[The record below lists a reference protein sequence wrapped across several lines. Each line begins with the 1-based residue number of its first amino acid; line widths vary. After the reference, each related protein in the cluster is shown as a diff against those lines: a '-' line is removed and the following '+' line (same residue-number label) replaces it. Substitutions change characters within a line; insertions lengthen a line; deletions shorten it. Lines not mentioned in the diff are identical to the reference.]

1 PADPRPHGR
10 RHEPDHRGA
19 ARVRAARGAPRR
31 RAGAD
36 LPPGPRPGAER
47 RLRAGG
53 RLARAGDRVFLDLSA
68 GLLRHL
74 AGLRPL
80 PARSAR
86 ASRRP
91 PARQRASARG
101 RRDDV
106 MFAHEFIRN
115 AYLAGT
121 FIALACGLTGWFVVL
136 RGQVF
141 AADALSHVPFVGA
154 IAAADARAGLFARTL
169 GLAALMA
176 GLGRRAEAD
185 DVTIGVS
192 FSWVLGV
199 GVLLIA
205 VLSTGSS
212 GGSGLLVAN
221 TLFGSIFGLSS
232 GTAIAAAAVGLA
244 VVLAGLAIARPL
256 LFASIDAELARVRG
270 VPVRTRG
277 FARLLL
283 TGIVTAEGTQSIG
296 ALLVLGLIAAPGG
309 AAALLTSRPYLGM
322 ALATGIALL
331 AMWAGLLLSY
341 AVPSLPP

>member
-1 PADPRPHGR
+1 
-10 RHEPDHRGA
+10 
-19 ARVRAARGAPRR
+19 
-31 RAGAD
+31 
-36 LPPGPRPGAER
+36 
-47 RLRAGG
+47 
-53 RLARAGDRVFLDLSA
+53 
-68 GLLRHL
+68 

-136 RGQVF
+136 RGQGF
-141 AADALSHVPFVGA
+141 AADALSHVAFVVA
-154 IAAADARAGLFARTL
+154 IAAAVAGVDARAGLFALTL
-169 GLAALMA
+169 WLAALMA

-221 TLFGSIFGLSS
+221 TLFGSIFGL
-232 GTAIAAAAVGLA
+232 
-244 VVLAGLAIARPL
+244 
-256 LFASIDAELARVRG
+256 
-270 VPVRTRG
+270 
-277 FARLLL
+277 
-283 TGIVTAEGTQSIG
+283 
-296 ALLVLGLIAAPGG
+296 
-309 AAALLTSRPYLGM
+309 
-322 ALATGIALL
+322 
-331 AMWAGLLLSY
+331 
-341 AVPSLPP
+341 